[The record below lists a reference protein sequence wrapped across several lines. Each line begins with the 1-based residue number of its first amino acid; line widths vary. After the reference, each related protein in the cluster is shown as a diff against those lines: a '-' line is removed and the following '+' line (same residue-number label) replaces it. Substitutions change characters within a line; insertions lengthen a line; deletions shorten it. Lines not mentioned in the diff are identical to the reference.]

1 MTEKDLII
9 KSKELAKNTVM
20 TEFRKALGKYYI
32 SWGTFPLSFGLAYF
46 ILNFLNLYSYISFS
60 ISITGI
66 LIFYILLS
74 IRFFRKARKILNNF
88 ISIFGENSR
97 KIHIFEYYIYPFL
110 LIISFVFLGVGAFF
124 FNIIFLI
131 FGSTLYAISVDIS
144 LYFLYKTANGIKY
157 YDILALI
164 TFTML
169 MTLSETRFIE
179 FFSMIF
185 GISWIFAGYKSLM
198 EVIES
203 D

>member
-1 MTEKDLII
+1 
-9 KSKELAKNTVM
+9 M

-32 SWGTFPLSFGLAYF
+32 SWGTLPLSFGLAYF

-110 LIISFVFLGVGAFF
+110 LIISFVFLGIGAFF

-144 LYFLYKTANGIKY
+144 LYFSYKTANGIKY

>member
-9 KSKELAKNTVM
+9 ESKELAKNTVM
-20 TEFRKALGKYYI
+20 TEFRKALGRYYI
-32 SWGTFPLSFGLAYF
+32 SWGTFPLSLGLAYF
-46 ILNFLNLYSYISFS
+46 ILNFLNLYSYLSFS

-74 IRFFRKARKILNNF
+74 IRFFRKAGKVLNNF
-88 ISIFGENSR
+88 VSIFGENSI
-97 KIHIFEYYIYPFL
+97 KIHVFKYYIYRFL
-110 LIISFVFLGVGAFF
+110 LIISFVFLGIGAFF
-124 FNIIFLI
+124 LNTMLLI

-144 LYFLYKTANGIKY
+144 LYFAYKTANGIKY

-169 MTLSETRFIE
+169 MILDQTRFIE
-179 FFSMIF
+179 FFSIIF